1 MVNGPV
7 ALAAGVLVAPHHGAD
22 NGSSTCFIEAVDPDF
37 VIFSAG
43 SQFGHPR
50 DSTARRYLDHGVG
63 LDSIFR
69 TDRGDDEDGDV
80 GSFEWKNGSVSGC
93 QDQKGDDDV
102 DIVIVEGGALS
113 VAFLSPPAATGC

>member
-1 MVNGPV
+1 M
-7 ALAAGVLVAPHHGAD
+7 
-22 NGSSTCFIEAVDPDF
+22 
-37 VIFSAG
+37 IFSAG

-50 DSTARRYLDHGVG
+50 DSTARRYLDHGVA

-69 TDRGDDEDGDV
+69 TDRGDDEDGTL
-80 GSFEWKNGSVSGC
+80 GPLEWKHGAVPGC

-113 VAFLSPPAATGC
+113 VAYLNPEPSTGC